1 MLVHLLR
8 VATTG
13 RPRAKAVALAAAV
26 VVVLL
31 APVVVTAVVVAI
43 TEVVLLR
50 TIATALLL
58 LVMRTTTTVVVHH
71 LLAMP
76 MTATDHHL
84 DGIAI
89 MVLLV
94 VTTDLLLL
102 EPAVVDL
109 EVATEAVA
117 VIRRLRV
124 VGTATTRDPH
134 LHVAEV
140 AMTMLLPDVVATT
153 MQLDLPEEVD
163 TMTPLRDADGRI
175 S

>member
-1 MLVHLLR
+1 
-8 VATTG
+8 
-13 RPRAKAVALAAAV
+13 
-26 VVVLL
+26 
-31 APVVVTAVVVAI
+31 VVTAVVVAI
-43 TEVVLLR
+43 TEAVLLR

-71 LLAMP
+71 LLAMH

-94 VTTDLLLL
+94 VTTDLLLLL